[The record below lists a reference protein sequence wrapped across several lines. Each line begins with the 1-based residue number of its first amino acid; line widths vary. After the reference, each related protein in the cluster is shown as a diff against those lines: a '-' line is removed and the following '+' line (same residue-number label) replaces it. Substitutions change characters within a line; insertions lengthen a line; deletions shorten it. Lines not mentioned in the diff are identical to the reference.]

1 MDTSVEACDTF
12 IGTGPVRSK
21 THLVEA
27 VEEKVATIGQIND
40 DAVRETITPEPGTAT
55 NEIIVIDDDSELEF
69 TQ

>member
-21 THLVEA
+21 ARLVET
-27 VEEKVATIGQIND
+27 VDEKVETIGQIND
-40 DAVRETITPEPGTAT
+40 DAVGETVTPAPGTAT